1 MYTYT
6 TGGEMRRTQIY
17 LDDETYGYLKKES
30 LRSKKTVSD
39 LIRTE
44 IKERMRGHAD
54 ALLRNI
60 DEIFGIWKDRKIE
73 VDGHIRD
80 MRKDRIL

>member
-1 MYTYT
+1 
-6 TGGEMRRTQIY
+6 MRRTQIY

-39 LIRTE
+39 LIRIE
-44 IKERMRGHAD
+44 VKEKMRGHAD
-54 ALLRNI
+54 ALLRSI

-73 VDGHIRD
+73 VDGYIRN